1 MDLLQRNI
9 SRRKEK
15 LKMRAEV
22 ALNEIFKGKPPSS
35 DVLAEN
41 FEREVVKLRL
51 KVCHIEDESSQV
63 AEPLQVSKRM
73 VSLGE
78 AWQSAKVVRT
88 REKISFFFGVMSL
101 VFSALLFG
109 LAPQ

>member
-9 SRRKEK
+9 SRRKDK

-63 AEPLQVSKRM
+63 TKPLQVSKRM